1 MKSQYLLLALLA
13 TSSLAA
19 TPTLHHKV
27 KGPNCRTQ
35 FHAQMQAKESLYRCI
50 FVWEQYSQNKSV
62 IVPTDSCTSE
72 LIAYQT
78 AATNLN
84 TCRNTVPTPT
94 PVPPTPTPTPT
105 PIPVPPTPTPTN

>member
-50 FVWEQYSQNKSV
+50 FVWEQYSQNKNV

-84 TCRNTVPTPT
+84 TCRNTA
-94 PVPPTPTPTPT
+94 PTPTPTPT
-105 PIPVPPTPTPTN
+105 PVPVPTPTPAPN